1 MPTRRRLRLIRSS
14 GEDVRRDIVHIGAG
28 ELTYAIR
35 EIVDQATRIEALG
48 VEMIWENIGD
58 PVLKGEKIPDWI
70 KEIVVDLVR
79 DDFSYGYCP
88 TRGEPATRQF
98 LAERVNARG
107 GARIGPNDILFFNG
121 LGDAV
126 SKVFG
131 FLRREARVIGP
142 SPAYSTHSSAEGAH
156 AGDHPLTYTL
166 DPDNGW
172 QPDLEEMRQK
182 VRYNPAISGI
192 LLINPDNPTGVVY
205 SRQTLEGVID
215 IAREFDLFVMCDETY
230 INLTYNGSPAV
241 HLSDVV
247 GDVCGLSLK
256 GISKEIPWPGA
267 RCGWI
272 EFYNQDVDPVF
283 AQFARSLVNA
293 KMLEVCSTTLPQ
305 RAIPLIIGDARYP
318 EHLEKRSAEFGRR
331 AEEACDILS
340 GVPGISVNPPQAAFY
355 LTVLFDRGILS
366 NGMTLPMPSR
376 RVQKVAGELT
386 AGQMAAD
393 FRFVYTLMAATGI
406 VAVPLSSFCCE
417 RDGFRVTLLE
427 SDDAKR
433 RATYET
439 LAGAIRD
446 YLASDATVRG
456 RIAV

>member
-1 MPTRRRLRLIRSS
+1 MRRN
-14 GEDVRRDIVHIGAG
+14 IVHIGAG

-35 EIVDQATRIEALG
+35 EIVEQASRFEELG
-48 VEMIWENIGD
+48 VEMVWENIGD

-70 KEIVVDLVR
+70 KEIVSDLVL
-79 DDFSYGYCP
+79 DDSSYGYCP

-98 LAERVNARG
+98 LAEKVNARG
-107 GARIGPNDILFFNG
+107 GAQIGPDDVLFFNG

-166 DPDNGW
+166 DPENGW

-182 VRYNPAISGI
+182 VRYNPAIAGI

-205 SRQTLEGVID
+205 SRETLEGVVA
-215 IAREFDLFVMCDETY
+215 IAREFDLFVLCDETY
-230 INLTYNGSPAV
+230 INLTYNGLPAV
-241 HLSDVV
+241 HLSDVIK
-247 GDVCGLSLK
+247 DVCGLSLK

-305 RAIPLIIGDARYP
+305 RAIPVIMSDRRYAQ
-318 EHLEKRSAEFGRR
+318 HLEQRSNKFRQR
-331 AEEACDILS
+331 AQEACDILS
-340 GVPGISVNPPQAAFY
+340 GVPGISVNQPQGALY

-366 NGMTLPMPSR
+366 NDMTLPMPSR
-376 RVQKVAGELT
+376 QVRRVADELT
-386 AGQMAAD
+386 SGPMAPD

-406 VAVPLSSFCCE
+406 VAVPLSSFCCD

-427 SDDAKR
+427 NDDAKR
-433 RATYET
+433 RVMFET
-439 LAGAIRD
+439 LAGAVRD
-446 YLASDATVRG
+446 YIESVAPARE
-456 RIAV
+456 RAAV